1 MREIWVLN
9 EELSCEFFCFVLFFF
24 FKFFGMVLS
33 CEFGHIRREGNELA
47 DASAK
52 DRVNR
57 NAMKIEFSRGK
68 VTGFYHPFRGK
79 REGLLRS
86 NNIFFLIPLF
96 LVCTFFDFDK
106 SWSVN

>member
-1 MREIWVLN
+1 
-9 EELSCEFFCFVLFFF
+9 
-24 FKFFGMVLS
+24 MVLL
-33 CEFGHIRREGNELA
+33 CEFGHIRREGNELT

-57 NAMKIEFSRGK
+57 NAMKIEFNRGNW
-68 VTGFYHPFRGK
+68 FYHPFRGR

-86 NNIFFLIPLF
+86 NKIFFLIPFF

-106 SWSVN
+106 SWSIN